1 MRSVRDVLK
10 KKKCKFVSTEEALKN
25 VEPFFDE
32 ETIKKLTHKETLLKG
47 KEDLMKR

>member
-32 ETIKKLTHKETLLKG
+32 ETKDDKKTIFREKIKRIFK
-47 KEDLMKR
+47 